1 MSVVPMRGWFS
12 LVRFS
17 VSLTTGRSLAAVT
30 VCGVINH
37 GFV

>member
-1 MSVVPMRGWFS
+1 MPGWFS

-17 VSLTTGRSLAAVT
+17 VSLTTGRSLAAVM
-30 VCGVINH
+30 VYVIIIH